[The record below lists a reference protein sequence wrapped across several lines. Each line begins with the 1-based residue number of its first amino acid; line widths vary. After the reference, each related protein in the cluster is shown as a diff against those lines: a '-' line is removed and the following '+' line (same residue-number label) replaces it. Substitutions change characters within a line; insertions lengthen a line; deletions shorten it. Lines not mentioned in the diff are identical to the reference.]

1 MKMVIVYTYK
11 FVEYLGNTYLGFN
24 QAHNEHLRKLSYYDN
39 DWCLQLLYWNARL

>member
-1 MKMVIVYTYK
+1 MVIVYTYK

-39 DWCLQLLYWNARL
+39 D